1 MILSELQNLEA
12 RQHSFKLPFNI
23 HNLNDVGGQ
32 ITLNDRFPILIENVS
47 HLYDNNLDII
57 IEDPYKNDIGVL
69 CFLKNKTYDIDSLNE
84 YQFTALLLDA
94 ASENDLKTSD
104 YRFNNNY
111 VVIDEKYYLNY
122 QSDYQ
127 NSSPLWGLFNH
138 NFKVKIPNPDTIT
151 PSKLCAAN
159 LTNFNHEYYYECSIR
174 GIKQSY
180 GFERYLKYY
189 HLLELNFDY
198 DVVKRI
204 KVIDIAKESN
214 EIGKLLNEY
223 EQDDFSRLL
232 YLFETYCKN
241 IPAVVDRLNVI
252 KAYESIANEMFY
264 KFGKRNSNP
273 LKDNSAFAKFLA
285 SPDLFS
291 FSNCKTFIGTS
302 TIEKYN
308 LFIGKLTIYWIYRV
322 RCSIAHNKI
331 GEYLMSANDESFI
344 TFFAFP
350 LLKEVIMQCFK

>member
-1 MILSELQNLEA
+1 MILSAIQDLETK
-12 RQHSFKLPFNI
+12 QHTFKLPYVI
-23 HNLNDVGGQ
+23 SNLNDVGGQ
-32 ITLNDRFPILIENVS
+32 VIINNKSPILVENIS
-47 HLYDNNLDII
+47 DLYNNGSDII

-69 CFLKNKTYDIDSLNE
+69 CFLKNKTFDIDSLNE
-84 YQFTALLLDA
+84 YQFTALLLDVDD
-94 ASENDLKTSD
+94 ENDLKGTD

-111 VVIDEKYYLNY
+111 VIIDEAYYLNY

-138 NFKVKIPNPDTIT
+138 NLKFKIPSPNTLT
-151 PSKLCAAN
+151 PSKLQATN
-159 LTNFNHEYYYECSIR
+159 LSNFNHEYYYECSIR

-198 DVVKRI
+198 DVVRRI
-204 KVIDIAKESN
+204 KAIDITKESN

-223 EQDDFSRLL
+223 EQDDISRLL
-232 YLFETYCKN
+232 YLFETYCKD
-241 IPAVVDRLNVI
+241 IPSIVNKLNAI
-252 KAYESIANEMFY
+252 KNYEIIANEIFY

-273 LKDNSAFAKFLA
+273 LKDINAFGKFLS

-291 FSNCKTFIGTS
+291 FSNCKTFHGIS
-302 TIEKYN
+302 SPEQYN
-308 LFIGKLTIYWIYRV
+308 LFIGKLTMYWIYRV

-331 GEYLMSANDESFI
+331 GEYLMSVNDESFI

-350 LLKEVIMQCFK
+350 LLNEVIMQCFK